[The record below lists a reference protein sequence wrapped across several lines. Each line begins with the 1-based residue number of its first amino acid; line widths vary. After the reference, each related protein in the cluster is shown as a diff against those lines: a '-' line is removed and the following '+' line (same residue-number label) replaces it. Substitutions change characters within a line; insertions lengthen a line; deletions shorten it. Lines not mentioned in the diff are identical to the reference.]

1 MQMKS
6 ISSNYVAVQGWMV
19 EELGLKGNELL
30 AYALVYGFSQDG
42 GSAFTGSVAYV
53 QRWLGCAR
61 QTVFNVL
68 QSLEKRGLI
77 RKEER
82 IQNGMKFCCYRAVA
96 KKLDRGSKSCT
107 EGVQNLDKSGL
118 NFGPNNIYN
127 IEDNIGGVSF
137 EDVWGLYG
145 KGNVDVARR
154 AWNAL
159 GDEVRGLVYGHLVGD
174 DGHVGYLEAT
184 EVDGRKWRKNFE
196 NYLSS
201 ECWKQ
206 ALRERELLNI
216 ELV

>member
-1 MQMKS
+1 MRNYHY
-6 ISSNYVAVQGWMV
+6 SNYQQNIS
-19 EELGLKGNELL
+19 LDLL
-30 AYALVYGFSQDG
+30 INNFQYGGYKFE
-42 GSAFTGSVAYV
+42 
-53 QRWLGCAR
+53 
-61 QTVFNVL
+61 FNL
-68 QSLEKRGLI
+68 LS
-77 RKEER
+77 
-82 IQNGMKFCCYRAVA
+82 
-96 KKLDRGSKSCT
+96 
-107 EGVQNLDKSGL
+107 
-118 NFGPNNIYN
+118 NNIYN

-174 DGHVGYLEAT
+174 DEHVGYLEAT